1 MITAAGVIVGGVL
14 SIRWITQQPGDD
26 LGTSL
31 MTILR
36 SRDAKT
42 VAYRVSIA
50 LVLASVVAFQ
60 SAIAIA
66 LVQI

>member
-1 MITAAGVIVGGVL
+1 VITAAGVIVGGVL
-14 SIRWITQQPGDD
+14 SIRWITQRPGDD

-42 VAYRVSIA
+42 SRTA
-50 LVLASVVAFQ
+50 
-60 SAIAIA
+60 
-66 LVQI
+66 